1 MADTARTSLF
11 SGPDALQGGSVAG
24 RAFAILRDQIL
35 TFRLKPFDLVSEKAI
50 SDVLGISRT
59 PVREAMAR
67 LASLGLIDIYPQR
80 GSVVAP
86 LRIADLEKSQFLRE
100 SLEVGLVVRA
110 VESADR
116 NELLRRLKD
125 EIALQETLS
134 AISDD
139 RRFYASDELFHQ
151 HIATCAGLPGIWAD
165 ISAAKLHMDRFRFL
179 TFPRVDSMAVVI
191 GQHRAIVEAIERAD
205 APAAEQAMRRHLRR
219 IFEVVGVVQERHP
232 EYFEPDFPPPAR
244 PRRGER
250 AAPSTKALRTEVVT
264 EPLAPPAPGDT

>member
-1 MADTARTSLF
+1 MADTTRTSLF
-11 SGPDALQGGSVAG
+11 SGPDGLQGGSVAA
-24 RAFAILRDQIL
+24 RAFAIIRDQIL

-67 LASLGLIDIYPQR
+67 LAGLGLIDIYPQR

-110 VESADR
+110 VESGDR
-116 NELLRRLKD
+116 HELVRRLSD
-125 EIALQETLS
+125 EIALQETLA

-151 HIATCAGLPGIWAD
+151 HIATFAGLPGIWAD
-165 ISAAKLHMDRFRFL
+165 IGAAKLHMDRFRFL
-179 TFPRVDSMAVVI
+179 TFPRVDSMGVVI
-191 GQHRAIVEAIERAD
+191 GQHRAIVEAIEGVD

-219 IFEVVGVVQERHP
+219 IFEVVGMVQQRHP
-232 EYFEPDFPPPAR
+232 DYFEAGPPSPAR
-244 PRRGER
+244 PRRTER
-250 AAPSTKALRTEVVT
+250 AGPAPRAVPTEAGA
-264 EPLAPPAPGDT
+264 EPLAPAAPGET